1 MKITKPNIHVLKMI
15 DFCRFIYLRGVR
27 DGYTIGKADE
37 NCPIFQSV
45 KELYPQEFLDKLK
58 TGATRE
64 EVSEASGIAFD
75 LDIHDSCIN
84 TILKFASQDKSEV
97 DEEAYKEAARNYVER
112 MEKAYQIAEEKGV

>member
-1 MKITKPNIHVLKMI
+1 MKIVKPNSQVLKMI

-27 DGYTIGKADE
+27 DGYTIGKGDE

-45 KELYPQEFLDKLK
+45 KELHQQDFINKLK

-64 EVSEASGIAFD
+64 EVSEACGVVFD

-84 TILKFASQDKSEV
+84 TILNFASQDYSEV
-97 DEEAYKEAARNYVER
+97 DKDAYEEATKNYVER
-112 MEKAYQIAEEKGV
+112 MEKAYQIAEEKGI